1 MGFNFRQVAQ
11 ENTVL
16 SEVMKGRDKVMMEDI
31 CKVYPDGVTVTEFDI
46 IETTNDKG
54 VQERYC
60 VCAFAEDEK
69 ACFFGG
75 VVLTKICD
83 EWAKGYDGDIKAAS
97 DELKAQG
104 GVKMKFTR
112 AKTKQNRDVTT
123 VEIL

>member
-1 MGFNFRQVAQ
+1 MGFNFKKVAQ

-16 SEVMKGRDKVMMEDI
+16 SEVMKNRDKIMMEEI
-31 CKVYPDGVTVTEFDI
+31 CKVYPEGVTVTEFDI
-46 IETTNDKG
+46 IETTNEKG

-60 VCAFAEDEK
+60 VCAIAEDEK
-69 ACFFGG
+69 VCFFGG
-75 VVLTKICD
+75 VILTKICD
-83 EWAKGYDGDIKAAS
+83 EWAKEFDGDTVKATEA
-97 DELKAQG
+97 LKAEG